1 MAISSEALGVQ
12 GIEMDYETLTL
23 FSLDE
28 FTDLSHGMTARST
41 KSKRKAE
48 HPMNHWEDTNQT
60 PLNAEKRSPFCT
72 ETIASPPS
80 ETLTY
85 QNADLDTR
93 IRWANEL
100 RRQAQTNY

>member
-1 MAISSEALGVQ
+1 
-12 GIEMDYETLTL
+12 MDYEILTL
-23 FSLDE
+23 FSVEE
-28 FTDLSHGMTARST
+28 FTDIAHGMSARST
-41 KSKRKAE
+41 KSKRTIE
-48 HPMNHWEDTNQT
+48 RPTNHWEDTNQ
-60 PLNAEKRSPFCT
+60 PQLNAEERSPST
-72 ETIASPPS
+72 KVTIALQQS